1 MNGYNLKIYYIYF
14 LMNLSD
20 LVKEYFLKWNS
31 KDIKGLSNL
40 FSENINLRDWNI
52 DIKGFDNVLEA
63 NVKIFND
70 VPEIN
75 AEIVNLFESK
85 NSKTVVA
92 ELIINL
98 NKNESIKVVDI
109 ISFNNNN
116 KIKSI
121 MAYKG

>member
-1 MNGYNLKIYYIYF
+1 
-14 LMNLSD
+14 MNLSD

-31 KDIKGLSNL
+31 KDINGLSNL

-52 DIKGFDNVLEA
+52 DIIGLDNVLEA

-85 NSKTVVA
+85 NCKTVVA

-98 NKNESIKVVDI
+98 NNNESIKVVDI

-116 KIKSI
+116 KIKSV

>member
-1 MNGYNLKIYYIYF
+1 
-14 LMNLSD
+14 MNLSD